1 MAMSVCSIPL
11 KDRIHRSQNHYKHP
25 LLTSDTLGR
34 PQSYKNYDEEKL
46 SKAYEAVINGMSM
59 RRAAEEHGIP
69 RSTLHDRA
77 SG

>member
-1 MAMSVCSIPL
+1 MAMAMSVCSIPR

-46 SKAYEAVINGMSM
+46 SKAYEAAI
-59 RRAAEEHGIP
+59 
-69 RSTLHDRA
+69 
-77 SG
+77 